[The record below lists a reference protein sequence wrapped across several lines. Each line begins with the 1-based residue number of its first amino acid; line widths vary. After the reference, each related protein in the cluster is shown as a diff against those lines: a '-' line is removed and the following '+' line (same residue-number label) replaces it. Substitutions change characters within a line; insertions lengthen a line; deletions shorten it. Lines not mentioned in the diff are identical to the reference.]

1 MPVKIEGAFSTA
13 VGREQTLRSIRGV
26 ISRSAG
32 SQALTIKTHLPQLGL
47 QKIHTSAIVFTRRN
61 FRWDRDKVRQQCRH
75 LALALAQP
83 RKNRGALR
91 RHVVRTSVHR
101 RECQELL
108 WAVPRSI
115 LVRAGHG
122 RSAAAIFG
130 DDDVRRFQIA
140 MITPAEWAAA
150 SASAISAAY
159 FIVSF
164 KGRPPLFARSKV
176 VPATYS
182 TAMKQ
187 TSCSSKMS

>member
-1 MPVKIEGAFSTA
+1 MPGIPL
-13 VGREQTLRSIRGV
+13 GR
-26 ISRSAG
+26 A
-32 SQALTIKTHLPQLGL
+32 
-47 QKIHTSAIVFTRRN
+47 
-61 FRWDRDKVRQQCRH
+61 KVHIGPEPAMVDQ
-75 LALALAQP
+75 
-83 RKNRGALR
+83 
-91 RHVVRTSVHR
+91 
-101 RECQELL
+101 
-108 WAVPRSI
+108 
-115 LVRAGHG
+115 
-122 RSAAAIFG
+122 SAAAIFG
-130 DDDVRRFQIA
+130 DDHVRRFQIA